1 MTVNHNNYGYNKDL
15 KKFARKLRRNS
26 TQAEIRLWTEL
37 LRARKMKGFQFLRQR
52 PVLNYIADFL
62 CKDLMLIIE
71 VDGITHDDEQQWR
84 EDLERQGELEEF
96 GFTVLRFSDEEV
108 MNDIDYVAQAI
119 TGWIEHHP
127 PAHCVCRPP
136 STGDSSRK

>member
-1 MTVNHNNYGYNKDL
+1 MTKKFNNYGYNKNL
-15 KKFARKLRRNS
+15 KDYARKLRNNS

-37 LRARKMKGFQFLRQR
+37 LRARKMKEYQFLRQR

-71 VDGITHDDEQQWR
+71 VDGITHDDESQWQL
-84 EDLERQGELEEF
+84 DLERQNELENF

-108 MNDIDYVAQAI
+108 MNDIEYIEQ
-119 TGWIEHHP
+119 TLSQWIEEHRSVHH
-127 PAHCVCRPP
+127 
-136 STGDSSRK
+136 